1 MKGIILAAGQGVR
14 LSPLTDDKPK
24 CMVEY
29 NNKMIIDYILDSM
42 TACGVT
48 EQIIVNGYK
57 KEVLENHVEQRNVVT
72 YSNEKFASSN
82 MVSTLFCAEH
92 EMNDEIVISYADIIY
107 KNEVLQALLDSTAD
121 IACVVDTK
129 WKELWLQRMDN
140 PLDDAET
147 MKIDKDENIVE
158 LGKKPQ
164 GYSDIEAQYIG
175 LIKVS
180 SKALP
185 LIRDFYHSLDKKA
198 DYDGKDFDNMY
209 MTSFLQMIIDKLMP
223 IQAVR
228 INGGWL
234 EIDSVSDLKSVTCT

>member
-1 MKGIILAAGQGVR
+1 
-14 LSPLTDDKPK
+14 
-24 CMVEY
+24 
-29 NNKMIIDYILDSM
+29 
-42 TACGVT
+42 
-48 EQIIVNGYK
+48 
-57 KEVLENHVEQRNVVT
+57 
-72 YSNEKFASSN
+72 
-82 MVSTLFCAEH
+82 
-92 EMNDEIVISYADIIY
+92 
-107 KNEVLQALLDSTAD
+107 
-121 IACVVDTK
+121 
-129 WKELWLQRMDN
+129 MDN

-164 GYSDIEAQYIG
+164 GYYDIEAQYIG